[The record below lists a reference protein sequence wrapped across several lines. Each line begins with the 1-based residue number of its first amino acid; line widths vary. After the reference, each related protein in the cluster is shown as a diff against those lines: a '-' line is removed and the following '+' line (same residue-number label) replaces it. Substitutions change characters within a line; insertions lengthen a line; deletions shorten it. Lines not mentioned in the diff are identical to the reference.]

1 MAFHGI
7 DKESSL
13 TSLETRIPDVSD
25 LIRIITHLLMQPWD
39 LDAGRRSAWCSTTAI
54 YKNWIAN
61 HKSQPNLISSAPFWH
76 CIFRHP
82 SDFEQNG
89 MQCREKRKAPK
100 DISVASNPFPENPW
114 KRDRAHT
121 LGQRH
126 VRSVTQKINWSQH
139 NLHNPSRIDLLHKIL
154 LTQIEVKTLF
164 QTIKFFRGSGQNYY
178 NAVSESSQCPPRTST
193 TDSAWCG
200 ICSWWARRVI
210 SLMCSHCKSNI
221 TPTALH
227 HLPPLRKT

>member
-1 MAFHGI
+1 MAHQRNRHCTWPWR
-7 DKESSL
+7 SL
-13 TSLETRIPDVSD
+13 KQNKGQYNIQKCLQMKVYICLVLPLTIVWYGFRWDSQRVVAHFSWNKKSQMSQICYS
-25 LIRIITHLLMQPWD
+25 IRIITHLLMQPWD

-76 CIFRHP
+76 CIFCHP

-126 VRSVTQKINWSQH
+126 E
-139 NLHNPSRIDLLHKIL
+139 NL
-154 LTQIEVKTLF
+154 
-164 QTIKFFRGSGQNYY
+164 
-178 NAVSESSQCPPRTST
+178 QCDTNNQLIP
-193 TDSAWCG
+193 A
-200 ICSWWARRVI
+200 
-210 SLMCSHCKSNI
+210 
-221 TPTALH
+221 
-227 HLPPLRKT
+227 